1 MGLSKSKIS
10 IRGLASDGWEKGADV
25 PFEASEIDGF
35 LPSNTRIAV
44 PSQRRS
50 YVWLVACNIFLFCVL
65 VALAA
70 LALNERG
77 KLDKN
82 ANNALIRRM
91 DAYLHSQVD
100 IPLVDVTV
108 NGTLLYMDNSVF
120 RGPPSPEVDAAWERI
135 SSLLPHVVSTEEVV
149 KLGKDPSRTARW
161 PADWG
166 FGPDAHIAE
175 LDVLHTIHCLNAIRR
190 DVHWQYYFK
199 DEYPDGS
206 FPELH
211 RVHTDHCIHIVLQNL
226 MCSATADII
235 TQPWV
240 EGQLHPFPD
249 FNVNKKCRDFDTLL
263 NWHEATMVKDMD
275 RFKTIRMPDGHVP
288 YRMSAEFQ
296 RMFGVEGSLHGG
308 MHGGMHATFRGDH
321 EH

>member
-1 MGLSKSKIS
+1 MGSSKPKFPT
-10 IRGLASDGWEKGADV
+10 RGLTSDECGKDSGL
-25 PFEASEIDGF
+25 PFEASELDEF
-35 LPSNTRIAV
+35 LPSNTRIAA
-44 PSQRRS
+44 PLQRRS
-50 YVWLVACNIFLFCVL
+50 YVWLVALCNLFLFCISI
-65 VALAA
+65 ASAA
-70 LALNERG
+70 LAFNERG
-77 KLDKN
+77 KLDRN
-82 ANNALIRRM
+82 VHNALVRRM
-91 DAYLHSQVD
+91 DAYSPVHSQVD

-149 KLGKDPSRTARW
+149 KLGKDPSKTARW

-249 FNVNKKCRDFDTLL
+249 FNVNKKCRDFETLL
-263 NWHEATMVKDMD
+263 SWHEATMVRDMD

-296 RMFGVEGSLHGG
+296 RMFGVEGNLHA
-308 MHGGMHATFRGDH
+308 GMHAASRGDH